1 MIVIAGTV
9 AIDPAKQKEAAEAAV
24 AVMEGT
30 RQEAGN
36 ISYTF
41 SADLEEAGLFHV
53 FEQWE
58 SQDAL
63 KAHFT
68 APHMATFQK
77 AMGGLGVKGMDIKRY
92 DVSKVGPIR

>member
-1 MIVIAGTV
+1 MA
-9 AIDPAKQKEAAEAAV
+9 
-24 AVMEGT
+24 GT

-41 SADLEEAGLFHV
+41 SADLEEPGLFHV

-58 SQDAL
+58 SDEAL

-77 AMGGLGVKGMDIKRY
+77 AMGGFGVKGMDIKRY
-92 DVSKVGPIR
+92 DVSKVGPIGG